1 MCINISR
8 SNENL
13 SSEIA
18 IKDYEL
24 LKQIY
29 NSINDSNLESTKS
42 LTEQLIL
49 NNKENQNIKYLKEAI
64 NNLK

>member
-8 SNENL
+8 INENL
-13 SSEIA
+13 SSETT

-29 NSINDSNLESTKS
+29 SSINDSNLETTKT

-49 NNKENQNIKYLKEAI
+49 NNEENQNIKYLKEAI
-64 NNLK
+64 NTLK

>member
-8 SNENL
+8 SNTNL
-13 SSEIA
+13 ADEMS

-29 NSINDSNLESTKS
+29 NSINDNNSESTKS

-49 NNKENQNIKYLKEAI
+49 NNKENQNVEYLKEAI

>member
-8 SNENL
+8 SNTNL
-13 SSEIA
+13 SDEMS

-29 NSINDSNLESTKS
+29 NSINDSNSESTKS

-49 NNKENQNIKYLKEAI
+49 NNKENQNIEYLKEAI